1 LLHQAPFRHKY
12 ARATT
17 GENKTRQQAGCLGQ
31 ASLVA
36 PKPGEG
42 ARGTQLEQ
50 QRRLRAGNRERA
62 PELTFGPAYIVRTV

>member
-1 LLHQAPFRHKY
+1 LIDRREQA
-12 ARATT
+12 A
-17 GENKTRQQAGCLGQ
+17 CLGQ

-50 QRRLRAGNRERA
+50 QRRLRAGDRERA
-62 PELTFGPAYIVRTV
+62 PELTFGPAYRRLKTVSGSRTAPSYPE